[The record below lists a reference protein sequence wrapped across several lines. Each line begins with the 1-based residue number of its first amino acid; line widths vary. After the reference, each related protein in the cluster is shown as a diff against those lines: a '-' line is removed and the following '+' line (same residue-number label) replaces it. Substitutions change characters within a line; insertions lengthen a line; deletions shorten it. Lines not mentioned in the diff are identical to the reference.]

1 VFSRLNEAIPAGPGS
16 SKHKEE
22 SEWVSER
29 THIWGDALI
38 SAYSM
43 LKAGRSDY
51 FYYVGPT
58 FTVLFQ
64 SAVGDNPPTAL
75 LSQSTKNLRERLSTE
90 GVVFSMPLLAPG
102 SEKVA
107 IEDMEE
113 QRRRMHELQ
122 ELGRASDIRVRTTT
136 GLSFTDGGIDS
147 MLLFKGSINQKGL
160 FDFLLNRRHDKDVP
174 LLVSPAPFLHAT
186 AAALKFTN
194 KNNHVVSG
202 RGGDARD
209 AEANRYTLEVEGTIL
224 PSALRMLADS
234 IALTQD
240 RFLVEMRTDA
250 KTLAFNG
257 GLATEGQVGAPGQR
271 AIVIRGLWE
280 DARFAVTTGNVA
292 QL

>member
-1 VFSRLNEAIPAGPGS
+1 
-16 SKHKEE
+16 
-22 SEWVSER
+22 
-29 THIWGDALI
+29 
-38 SAYSM
+38 
-43 LKAGRSDY
+43 
-51 FYYVGPT
+51 
-58 FTVLFQ
+58 
-64 SAVGDNPPTAL
+64 
-75 LSQSTKNLRERLSTE
+75 
-90 GVVFSMPLLAPG
+90 
-102 SEKVA
+102 
-107 IEDMEE
+107 MEE

-209 AEANRYTLEVEGTIL
+209 AEANRYTLEVG
-224 PSALRMLADS
+224 MLADS